1 MLKLAI
7 SLAAAF
13 AVALIGGLATR
24 SSVTTWY
31 ATLQKPAFA
40 PPNWLFGPAWTV
52 LYILMA
58 VAAWVVWKQGLAVP
72 GIKLAL
78 AVYLV
83 QLVLNGA
90 WSGLF
95 FGLRS
100 PLAGFVGVIALWLA
114 ILATTVLFFR
124 VSPTAGYLMLP
135 YIAWVTFA
143 SALNAAIL
151 KLNR

>member
-1 MLKLAI
+1 
-7 SLAAAF
+7 
-13 AVALIGGLATR
+13 
-24 SSVTTWY
+24 
-31 ATLQKPAFA
+31 
-40 PPNWLFGPAWTV
+40 
-52 LYILMA
+52 MA